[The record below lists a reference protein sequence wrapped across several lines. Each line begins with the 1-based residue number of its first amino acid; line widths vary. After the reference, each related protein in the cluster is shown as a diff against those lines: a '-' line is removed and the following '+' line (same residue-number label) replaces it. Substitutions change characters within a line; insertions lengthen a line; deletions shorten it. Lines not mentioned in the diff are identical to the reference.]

1 LTRPNSLRLF
11 RQLMSTCEL
20 VFTLCVST
28 DRGPVANSSS
38 RFSACGSDGD
48 EAVVGR
54 RGRVSAEERA
64 IQRREPRNETLAAGM
79 TVRQRA
85 RASGARRETRQ
96 HDTTVLGTEP
106 VAVIARSRSRGS
118 VPLLT

>member
-85 RASGARRETRQ
+85 RGSFRGEARDATPRHHGPRNRARRGHRAFEK
-96 HDTTVLGTEP
+96 
-106 VAVIARSRSRGS
+106 
-118 VPLLT
+118 